1 MPERTPWAGKTRSA
15 SCTLRG
21 LSRGDRG
28 RCASCSSRR
37 AGTSSPRPASSWA
50 WARSRSPPP
59 WARGQ
64 HLSLGSDRVD
74 PAGHHPQQP
83 AVMVAELPGQRLLQD
98 ALLCAHGPAGQLR
111 QHGGVALPGEQHLN
125 RTILVS
131 TAVAGGQPRPLAPAG
146 LGDDAC
152 YGRVLADAAGRNGYP
167 PFIENPCGLPI

>member
-1 MPERTPWAGKTRSA
+1 
-15 SCTLRG
+15 
-21 LSRGDRG
+21 
-28 RCASCSSRR
+28 
-37 AGTSSPRPASSWA
+37 
-50 WARSRSPPP
+50 
-59 WARGQ
+59 
-64 HLSLGSDRVD
+64 
-74 PAGHHPQQP
+74 
-83 AVMVAELPGQRLLQD
+83 MVAELPGQRLLQD